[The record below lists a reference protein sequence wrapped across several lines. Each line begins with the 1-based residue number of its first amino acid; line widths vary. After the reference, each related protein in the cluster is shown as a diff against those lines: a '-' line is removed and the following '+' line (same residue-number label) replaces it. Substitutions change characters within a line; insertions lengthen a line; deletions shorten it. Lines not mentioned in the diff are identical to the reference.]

1 MPAVIRP
8 GRYRGEVLQ
17 MDLSAGGQIIRLDDD
32 THRPEDLAPSLG
44 CSWFAGKF
52 HSGKGE
58 GVAAGREPCRGG
70 HS

>member
-1 MPAVIRP
+1 
-8 GRYRGEVLQ
+8 
-17 MDLSAGGQIIRLDDD
+17 MDLSAGGQIIRLDDGTYVLND
-32 THRPEDLAPSLG
+32 DKFDASGSRTVIG
-44 CSWFAGKF
+44 VSWFAGKF